1 MVEIIPAMMP
11 TSFADLEEKLS
22 FVAGLTPLVQIDIM
36 DGRLTSK
43 KTWPYAFTSNMLDG
57 VDKNFGSILREE
69 EGFPFW
75 NDVDFEVDLMVKE
88 PEKIWRDWVTLGAKR
103 IIFHIESVADPKSF
117 LDIVRK
123 NSVSKDSPLYTEIG
137 FALNITTPHETLY
150 PFIEQLDFVQFMGIA
165 EIGFQGSAF
174 SESVFAKIEDLRNR
188 YPELIISVDGG
199 VNLEVAKRLVEVGVN
214 RIVVGSAIFGHD
226 SREKVEQALTE
237 FQSTFS

>member
-1 MVEIIPAMMP
+1 MVEIIPAIMP

-22 FVAGLTPLVQIDIM
+22 FVAGLTPLVQIDVM

-43 KTWPYAFTSNMLDG
+43 KTWPYIFTEL
-57 VDKNFGSILREE
+57 DKNFGSILREE

-103 IIFHIESVADPKSF
+103 IIFHIESIADPKSF

-165 EIGFQGSAF
+165 EIGFQGSTF

-199 VNLEVAKRLVEVGVN
+199 VNLEVAKRLVETGVN
-214 RIVVGSAIFGHD
+214 RIVVGSAIFGKND
-226 SREKVEQALTE
+226 REKVERALTE

>member
-1 MVEIIPAMMP
+1 MVEIIPAIMP

-22 FVAGLTPLVQIDIM
+22 FVAGLTPLVQIDVM

-43 KTWPYAFTSNMLDG
+43 KTWPYIFTEL
-57 VDKNFGSILREE
+57 DKNFGSILREE

-103 IIFHIESVADPKSF
+103 IIFHIESIADPKSF

-165 EIGFQGSAF
+165 EIGFQGSTF

-199 VNLEVAKRLVEVGVN
+199 VNLEVAKRLVVPGVN
-214 RIVVGSAIFGHD
+214 RIVVGSAIFGKND
-226 SREKVEQALTE
+226 REKVERALTE

>member
-1 MVEIIPAMMP
+1 MVEIIPAIMP

-22 FVAGLTPLVQIDIM
+22 FVAGLTPLVQIDVM

-43 KTWPYAFTSNMLDG
+43 KTWPHIFTEL
-57 VDKNFGSILREE
+57 DKNFGSILREE

-103 IIFHIESVADPKSF
+103 IIFHIESIADPKSF

-199 VNLEVAKRLVEVGVN
+199 VNLEVAKRLVETGVN
-214 RIVVGSAIFGHD
+214 RIVVGSAIFGKND
-226 SREKVEQALTE
+226 REKVERALTE